1 MKWDSDLFKITN
13 LKERVVM
20 NEKIK
25 KKRDPEKILEII
37 VAVFLGITALA
48 TAWASWIGSL
58 HGGNQA
64 TNYATSNK
72 LSSEGNSMY
81 NEAAQNLMQDMM
93 LWNEISDVLIE
104 SSYAE
109 EKNDTEAVEKYDW
122 KLAKLLNDNCSA
134 ELAQAITWAME
145 QDEYTSPFDKEGF
158 TDSYFTDAKEM
169 IAEADKLL
177 EQGKKDNANGDA
189 FGLVTVIYS
198 VVLFLLGIVGTFKRL
213 PNRYVILGVA
223 IAGFLFAT
231 IFMFTIPMPTGF
243 NILSYFGLA

>member
-1 MKWDSDLFKITN
+1 MKWDSDLFKITT

-64 TNYATSNK
+64 TNYATSNNI
-72 LSSEGNSMY
+72 SSERNSMY
-81 NEAAQNLMQDMM
+81 NEAAQSLMQDMM

-122 KLAKLLNDNCSA
+122 KLEKLLNDNCSA

-145 QDEYTSPFDKEGF
+145 QDEDTSPFDKEGF

-169 IAEADKLL
+169 IAEADNLL

>member
-25 KKRDPEKILEII
+25 KKRDPEKILEVI

-64 TNYATSNK
+64 TNYATSNN

-122 KLAKLLNDNCSA
+122 KLEKLLNDNCSA

-145 QDEYTSPFDKEGF
+145 QDEDTSPFEKEGF

>member
-64 TNYATSNK
+64 TNYATSNN

-122 KLAKLLNDNCSA
+122 KLEKLLNDNCSA

-145 QDEYTSPFDKEGF
+145 QDEDTSPFDKEGF

-198 VVLFLLGIVGTFKRL
+198 VVLFLLGIVGTFKQL

>member
-1 MKWDSDLFKITN
+1 
-13 LKERVVM
+13 M

-48 TAWASWIGSL
+48 TAWASWISSL

-64 TNYATSNK
+64 TNYTKSNN

-122 KLAKLLNDNCSA
+122 KLEKLLNDNCSA
-134 ELAQAITWAME
+134 ELAQAITWAMKQGE
-145 QDEYTSPFDKEGF
+145 DTSPFDKEGF

-198 VVLFLLGIVGTFKRL
+198 VVLFLLGIVGTFKQL

>member
-1 MKWDSDLFKITN
+1 
-13 LKERVVM
+13 
-20 NEKIK
+20 
-25 KKRDPEKILEII
+25 
-37 VAVFLGITALA
+37 
-48 TAWASWIGSL
+48 
-58 HGGNQA
+58 
-64 TNYATSNK
+64 
-72 LSSEGNSMY
+72 MY

-104 SSYAE
+104 SSYAK

-122 KLAKLLNDNCSA
+122 KIEKLLKDNCSA

-145 QDEYTSPFDKEGF
+145 QDEDTSPFEKEGF

-198 VVLFLLGIVGTFKRL
+198 VVLFLLGIVGTFKQL

>member
-1 MKWDSDLFKITN
+1 
-13 LKERVVM
+13 
-20 NEKIK
+20 
-25 KKRDPEKILEII
+25 
-37 VAVFLGITALA
+37 
-48 TAWASWIGSL
+48 
-58 HGGNQA
+58 
-64 TNYATSNK
+64 
-72 LSSEGNSMY
+72 MY
-81 NEAAQNLMQDMM
+81 NDAAQNLMQDMM

-109 EKNDTEAVEKYDW
+109 EKNDTEAAEKYDW
-122 KLAKLLNDNCSA
+122 KIEKLLNDNCSA
-134 ELAQAITWAME
+134 ELAQAINWAMKQGE
-145 QDEYTSPFDKEGF
+145 DTSPFDKEGF

-198 VVLFLLGIVGTFKRL
+198 VVLFLLGIVGTFKQL

>member
-1 MKWDSDLFKITN
+1 
-13 LKERVVM
+13 M

-25 KKRDPEKILEII
+25 KKRDPEKIIEII

-64 TNYATSNK
+64 TNYATSNN

-122 KLAKLLNDNCSA
+122 KLEKLLNDNCSA

-145 QDEYTSPFDKEGF
+145 QDEDTSPFEKEGF

-223 IAGFLFAT
+223 IVGFLFAT

>member
-1 MKWDSDLFKITN
+1 
-13 LKERVVM
+13 M

-25 KKRDPEKILEII
+25 KKRDHEKILEII
-37 VAVFLGITALA
+37 VAAFLGITALA

-64 TNYATSNK
+64 TNYATSNN

-122 KLAKLLNDNCSA
+122 KLEKLLNDNCSA
-134 ELAQAITWAME
+134 ELAQAITWALE
-145 QDEYTSPFDKEGF
+145 QDEDTSPFEKEGF
-158 TDSYFTDAKEM
+158 TDSYFTDANEM

>member
-1 MKWDSDLFKITN
+1 
-13 LKERVVM
+13 M

-64 TNYATSNK
+64 TNYATSNN

-81 NEAAQNLMQDMM
+81 NEAAQSLMQDMM

-122 KLAKLLNDNCSA
+122 KLEKLLNDNCSA

-145 QDEYTSPFDKEGF
+145 QGEDTSPFDKEGF

-198 VVLFLLGIVGTFKRL
+198 VVLFLLGIVGTFKQL

>member
-64 TNYATSNK
+64 TNYATSNN

-81 NEAAQNLMQDMM
+81 NDAAQNLTQDMM

-122 KLAKLLNDNCSA
+122 KIEKLLNDNCSA

>member
-37 VAVFLGITALA
+37 VAVFLGITALV

-64 TNYATSNK
+64 TNYATSNN

-81 NEAAQNLMQDMM
+81 NEAAQNLTQDMM

-122 KLAKLLNDNCSA
+122 KLEKLLNDNCSA

-158 TDSYFTDAKEM
+158 TDSYLTDAKEM

>member
-64 TNYATSNK
+64 TNYATSNN

-122 KLAKLLNDNCSA
+122 KIEKLLNDNCSA

-145 QDEYTSPFDKEGF
+145 QDEDTSPFDKEGF

>member
-1 MKWDSDLFKITN
+1 
-13 LKERVVM
+13 M

-64 TNYATSNK
+64 TNYATSNN

-81 NEAAQNLMQDMM
+81 NEAAQSLMQDMM

-122 KLAKLLNDNCSA
+122 KLEKLLNDNCSE

-145 QDEYTSPFDKEGF
+145 QDEDTSPFEKEGF

-169 IAEADKLL
+169 VAEADKLL

-223 IAGFLFAT
+223 IVGFLFAT

>member
-25 KKRDPEKILEII
+25 KKKDPEKILEII

-64 TNYATSNK
+64 TNYATSNN

-81 NEAAQNLMQDMM
+81 NEAAQSLMQDMM

-122 KLAKLLNDNCSA
+122 KLEKLLNDNCSA

-145 QDEYTSPFDKEGF
+145 QDEDTSPFEKEGF

-223 IAGFLFAT
+223 IVGFLFAT

>member
-64 TNYATSNK
+64 TNYATSNN

-81 NEAAQNLMQDMM
+81 NEAAQSLMQDMM

-122 KLAKLLNDNCSA
+122 KLEKLLNDNCSA
-134 ELAQAITWAME
+134 ELAQAINWAME
-145 QDEYTSPFDKEGF
+145 QDEDTSPFEKEGF

-223 IAGFLFAT
+223 IVGFLFAT

>member
-64 TNYATSNK
+64 TNYATSNN

-81 NEAAQNLMQDMM
+81 NDAAQNLTQDMM

-122 KLAKLLNDNCSA
+122 KIEKLLNDNCSA
-134 ELAQAITWAME
+134 ELAQAINWAME
-145 QDEYTSPFDKEGF
+145 QGEDTSPFDKEGF

-198 VVLFLLGIVGTFKRL
+198 VVLFLLGIVGTFKQL

>member
-1 MKWDSDLFKITN
+1 
-13 LKERVVM
+13 
-20 NEKIK
+20 
-25 KKRDPEKILEII
+25 
-37 VAVFLGITALA
+37 
-48 TAWASWIGSL
+48 
-58 HGGNQA
+58 
-64 TNYATSNK
+64 
-72 LSSEGNSMY
+72 MY
-81 NEAAQNLMQDMM
+81 NEAAQSLMQDMM

-122 KLAKLLNDNCSA
+122 KLEKLLNDNCSE

-145 QDEYTSPFDKEGF
+145 QDEDTSPFEKEGF

-169 IAEADKLL
+169 VAEADKLL

>member
-25 KKRDPEKILEII
+25 KKRDPEKIIEII

-64 TNYATSNK
+64 TNYTKSNN

-81 NEAAQNLMQDMM
+81 NEASQNLMQDMM

-122 KLAKLLNDNCSA
+122 KLEKLLNDNCSA
-134 ELAQAITWAME
+134 ELAQAINWAME
-145 QDEYTSPFDKEGF
+145 QGEDTSPFDKEGF

-198 VVLFLLGIVGTFKRL
+198 VVLFLLGIVGTFKQL

>member
-64 TNYATSNK
+64 TNYATSNN

-81 NEAAQNLMQDMM
+81 NDAAQNLMQDMM
-93 LWNEISDVLIE
+93 LWNEIGDVLIE

-122 KLAKLLNDNCSA
+122 KLEKLLNDNCSA
-134 ELAQAITWAME
+134 ALAQAITWAME
-145 QDEYTSPFDKEGF
+145 QDEDTSPFDKEGF

-198 VVLFLLGIVGTFKRL
+198 VVLFLLGIVGTFKQL

>member
-1 MKWDSDLFKITN
+1 M
-13 LKERVVM
+13 
-20 NEKIK
+20 
-25 KKRDPEKILEII
+25 
-37 VAVFLGITALA
+37 A

-104 SSYAE
+104 SSYAK

-122 KLAKLLNDNCSA
+122 KIEKLLNDNCSA
-134 ELAQAITWAME
+134 EFAQAITWAMKQGE
-145 QDEYTSPFDKEGF
+145 DTSPIDKEGF

-198 VVLFLLGIVGTFKRL
+198 VVLFLLGIVGTFKQL

>member
-1 MKWDSDLFKITN
+1 
-13 LKERVVM
+13 M

-37 VAVFLGITALA
+37 VAAFLGITALA

-64 TNYATSNK
+64 TNYATSNN

-109 EKNDTEAVEKYDW
+109 EKKDTEAVEKYDW
-122 KLAKLLNDNCSA
+122 KLEKLLNDNCSA
-134 ELAQAITWAME
+134 ELAQAITWALE
-145 QDEYTSPFDKEGF
+145 QDEDTSPFDKEGF
-158 TDSYFTDAKEM
+158 TDSYFTDANEM

>member
-1 MKWDSDLFKITN
+1 
-13 LKERVVM
+13 M

-122 KLAKLLNDNCSA
+122 KLEKLLNDNCSA

-145 QDEYTSPFDKEGF
+145 QDEDTSPFDKEGF

-169 IAEADKLL
+169 IAEADNLL

>member
-64 TNYATSNK
+64 TNYATSNN

-81 NEAAQNLMQDMM
+81 NDAAQNLMQDMM

-122 KLAKLLNDNCSA
+122 KLEKLLNDNCSA

-145 QDEYTSPFDKEGF
+145 QDEDTSPFDKEGF

>member
-1 MKWDSDLFKITN
+1 
-13 LKERVVM
+13 M

-37 VAVFLGITALA
+37 VAAFLGITALA

-64 TNYATSNK
+64 TNYATSNN

-81 NEAAQNLMQDMM
+81 NEAAQSLMQDMM

-122 KLAKLLNDNCSA
+122 KLEKLLNDNCSA
-134 ELAQAITWAME
+134 ELAQAITWALE
-145 QDEYTSPFDKEGF
+145 QDEDTSPFEKEGF
-158 TDSYFTDAKEM
+158 ADSYFTDANEM

-231 IFMFTIPMPTGF
+231 IFMVTIPMPTGF

>member
-64 TNYATSNK
+64 TNYATSNNI
-72 LSSEGNSMY
+72 SSEGNSMY

-104 SSYAE
+104 SSYAK

-122 KLAKLLNDNCSA
+122 KIEKLLNDNCSA
-134 ELAQAITWAME
+134 ELAQAINWAMKQGE
-145 QDEYTSPFDKEGF
+145 DTSPFDKEGF

-177 EQGKKDNANGDA
+177 EQGKKDNANGEA

-198 VVLFLLGIVGTFKRL
+198 VVLFLLGIVGTFKQL

>member
-1 MKWDSDLFKITN
+1 
-13 LKERVVM
+13 M

-64 TNYATSNK
+64 TNYATSNN

-81 NEAAQNLMQDMM
+81 NEAAQSLMQDMM

-109 EKNDTEAVEKYDW
+109 EKNDTEAAEKYDW
-122 KLAKLLNDNCSA
+122 KLEKLLKDNCSA
-134 ELAQAITWAME
+134 ELAQAINWAME
-145 QDEYTSPFDKEGF
+145 QGEDTSPFDKEGF

-177 EQGKKDNANGDA
+177 EQGKKDNANGDT

-198 VVLFLLGIVGTFKRL
+198 VVLFLLGIVGTFKQL

-243 NILSYFGLA
+243 NILIYFGLA

>member
-1 MKWDSDLFKITN
+1 
-13 LKERVVM
+13 M

-25 KKRDPEKILEII
+25 EKRDPEKILEII

-64 TNYATSNK
+64 TNYATSNN

-81 NEAAQNLMQDMM
+81 NDAAQNLMQDMM

-122 KLAKLLNDNCSA
+122 KLEKLLNDNCSA

-145 QDEYTSPFDKEGF
+145 QDEDTSPFDKEGF

-231 IFMFTIPMPTGF
+231 IFMFTIPMPTDF

>member
-64 TNYATSNK
+64 TNYATSNN

-81 NEAAQNLMQDMM
+81 NEAAQSLMQDMM

-122 KLAKLLNDNCSA
+122 KLEKLLNDNCSA

-145 QDEYTSPFDKEGF
+145 QDEDTSPFEKEGF

-223 IAGFLFAT
+223 IVGFLFAT

>member
-64 TNYATSNK
+64 TNYATSNN

-81 NEAAQNLMQDMM
+81 NEAAQSLMQDMM

-122 KLAKLLNDNCSA
+122 KLEKLLNDNCSA

-145 QDEYTSPFDKEGF
+145 QDEDTSPFDKEGF

-223 IAGFLFAT
+223 IVGFLFAT